1 MKLKENNKSLSF
13 ILYLFSFF
21 LLLEWIYPLKEVAN
35 TGNTS
40 LFIIFIILSFILYLF
55 NAPFFPVIVLKII
68 FISFSLHHIFFD
80 KPIFGIE
87 WVSILLADIVKNIG
101 LLFARNWGELTNEFR
116 TLLFFILLWLIMYL
130 LRYWVIVRRNVFLF
144 FVMTIVYITVLDT
157 FTPYNSEFAIVRTV
171 VFGFVLLGMLFF
183 QRFVERENVQSTRKL
198 MTKWMIPLS
207 VMIIGSIFIALIA
220 PKASP
225 IWPDP
230 VPYLKSYAGADNNGN
245 KEGIGSGV
253 KKVGYREDDSELGGP
268 FEGDDTVVFNVVTE
282 SRQYWRMETKD
293 LYTGKG
299 WKTSK
304 PDTTSS
310 YQQYDKLP
318 ISLNE
323 GIDSLSIKNST
334 AEDEK
339 KFKSAY
345 ITMEQRSPNF
355 VHTYGFTNI
364 LFERPSSSE
373 KSDNDDAFLVNDTT
387 EKITAIQYNEPF
399 FVREYNIIYQLQR
412 YSIKKMSQVTGENVQ
427 FDPRYIQ
434 LPEKFPKRITDLAIK
449 LTKDKKNWYDKTKAI
464 EGYLQSGKYKY
475 DQKKVGIPKENQDY
489 VDQFLFETLRGYCDN
504 FSTSMV
510 TMLRSIGIPSRWVK
524 GYSSGDYQGSEGV
537 SRNIYK
543 VTNNNA
549 HSWVEVFFPKVGWV
563 PFEPTMGFINN
574 SVFNNDL
581 TTKSQ
586 AASTT
591 PKEEEKV
598 TKKPQKELDSDSEKA
613 SSDGFSFANLWK
625 KTTQFLHDHWL
636 FIVFSIIITSLISGL
651 IFIKRSK
658 WLPYIL
664 IWKYRARNDTETF
677 SKAYLSLL
685 KQLER
690 FGLQKETGQTLREYA
705 RNVDDYFGTQ
715 TMHQLTEQYERNIY
729 RGENIT
735 ADWEQTRELWENLI
749 KKTTG

>member
-1 MKLKENNKSLSF
+1 MTIRENNKGLSL

-40 LFIIFIILSFILYLF
+40 LFIIFIILSFILYVF
-55 NAPFFPVIVLKII
+55 NAPFFPVFVLKII

-87 WVSILLADIVKNIG
+87 WVSILLTDIMKNIG
-101 LLFARNWGELTNEFR
+101 LLFAGNWSQLTNEFR
-116 TLLFFILLWLIMYL
+116 TMLFFILLWLIMYL

-157 FTPYNSEFAIVRTV
+157 FTPYNSKFAIVRTV
-171 VFGFVLLGMLFF
+171 FFGFVLLGMLFF
-183 QRFVERENVQSTRKL
+183 QRFVERENVRSTQKL
-198 MTKWMIPLS
+198 MTKWMVPLS

-230 VPYLKSYAGADNNGN
+230 VPYLKSYAGADKNGN
-245 KEGIGSGV
+245 KEGIRSSV
-253 KKVGYREDDSELGGP
+253 KKVGYRVDDSKLGGP
-268 FEGDDTVVFNVVTE
+268 FEGDDTVVFRVVAE

-304 PDTTSS
+304 PDATST
-310 YQQYDKLP
+310 YRMQDDIP
-318 ISLNE
+318 ISLNK
-323 GIDSLSIKNST
+323 GLVPSSK
-334 AEDEK
+334 DEK
-339 KFKSAY
+339 ENRKKSKSAS
-345 ITMEQRSPNF
+345 ITLEQRSPNL

-364 LFERPSSSE
+364 LYNKPSGIDPE
-373 KSDNDDAFLVNDTT
+373 KEDAFSVNDAT
-387 EKITAIQYNEPF
+387 EKITAIQNNDPLYIRDYM
-399 FVREYNIIYQLQR
+399 VIYQLQR
-412 YSIKKMSQVTGENVQ
+412 YSIKKMSQITGKNAQ

-434 LPEKFPKRITDLAIK
+434 LPEKFPKRVKDLAEE
-449 LTKDKKNWYDKTKAI
+449 LTKDKTNWYDKTKAI

-475 DQKKVGIPKENQDY
+475 DKKNVGIPKENQDY

-524 GYSSGDYQGSEGV
+524 GYSSGEYQGSEGV
-537 SRNIYK
+537 SQNIYK

-549 HSWVEVFFPKVGWV
+549 HSWVEVFFPNVGWV
-563 PFEPTMGFINN
+563 PFEPTMGFVNN

-581 TTKSQ
+581 TTKAQ

-591 PKEEEKV
+591 PKEEEVK
-598 TKKPQKELDSDSEKA
+598 KKPQKEQEADNETT
-613 SSDGFSFANLWK
+613 SSDGFSFTNLWE
-625 KTTQFLHDHWL
+625 KTTKVFQDHWM
-636 FIVFSIIITSLISGL
+636 FIVISIIIVMLISG
-651 IFIKRSK
+651 FIYLKRSK

-690 FGLQKETGQTLREYA
+690 FGLRKETGQTLREYA
-705 RNVDDYFGTQ
+705 RNVDNYFGTE
-715 TMHQLTEQYERNIY
+715 TMYQLTEQYERNIY
-729 RGENIT
+729 RGENIKI
-735 ADWEQTRELWENLI
+735 DWEQTRELWENLI